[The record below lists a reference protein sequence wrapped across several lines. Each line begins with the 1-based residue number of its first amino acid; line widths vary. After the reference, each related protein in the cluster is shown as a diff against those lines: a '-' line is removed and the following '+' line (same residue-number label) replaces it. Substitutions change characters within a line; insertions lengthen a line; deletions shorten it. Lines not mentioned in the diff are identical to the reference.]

1 MPEQIQ
7 LTMVVRQGCHLCEV
21 AENDLARVLG
31 RFSAEYP
38 DTGFEVDL
46 VEIEARPEF
55 EKYTD
60 DIPVLLINGKQVAF
74 WRIEEDRVFEQLRKL
89 V

>member
-1 MPEQIQ
+1 VPEQIQ

-46 VEIEARPEF
+46 VEIDARPEF
-55 EKYTD
+55 EKYND
-60 DIPVLLINGKQVAF
+60 DIPVLMINGKQVAF

>member
-7 LTMVVRQGCHLCEV
+7 LTLIVRQGCHLCEV
-21 AENDLARVLG
+21 AESDLARVLG

-38 DTGFEVDL
+38 DTGFGVEL
-46 VEIEARPEF
+46 VEIDSNSEF

-74 WRIEEDRVFEQLRKL
+74 WRIDEDRVFEQLRKL

>member
-1 MPEQIQ
+1 VPEQIH
-7 LTMVVRQGCHLCEV
+7 LTLIVRQGCHLCEV
-21 AENDLARVLG
+21 AESDLARVLG

-38 DTGFEVDL
+38 DTGFGVEL
-46 VEIEARPEF
+46 VEIDSNSQF

-60 DIPVLLINGKQVAF
+60 DIPVLLINDKQVAF
-74 WRIEEDRVFEQLRKL
+74 WRIDEDRVFEQLRKL

>member
-1 MPEQIQ
+1 MPEQIH
-7 LTMVVRQGCHLCEV
+7 LTLIVRQGCHLCEV
-21 AENDLARVLG
+21 AESDLARVLG

-38 DTGFEVDL
+38 ETGYGVEL
-46 VEIEARPEF
+46 VEIDGKPEY

-60 DIPVLLINGKQVAF
+60 DIPVLLINDKQVAF
-74 WRIEEDRVFEQLRKL
+74 WRIDEDRVFEQLRKL

>member
-1 MPEQIQ
+1 VPEQIQ

-46 VEIEARPEF
+46 VEIDARPEF

-74 WRIEEDRVFEQLRKL
+74 WRIQEDRVFEQLRKL

>member
-1 MPEQIQ
+1 VPEQIQ
-7 LTMVVRQGCHLCEV
+7 LTRVVRQGCHLCEV
-21 AENDLARVLG
+21 AESDLARVLG

-38 DTGFEVDL
+38 ETGYGVEL
-46 VEIEARPEF
+46 VEIDGKPEY

-60 DIPVLLINGKQVAF
+60 DIPVLLINDKQVAF
-74 WRIEEDRVFEQLRKL
+74 WRIDEDRVFEQLRKL

>member
-1 MPEQIQ
+1 MSEPIQ

-21 AENDLARVLG
+21 AENDLARVIG

-38 DTGFEVDL
+38 DSGFEVEL
-46 VEIEARPEF
+46 VELDSKPEF

-60 DIPVLLINGKQVAF
+60 EIPVLLINGKQVAF
-74 WRIEEDRVFEQLRKL
+74 WRIDEDRVFEQLRKL

>member
-1 MPEQIQ
+1 VPEQIQ

-21 AENDLARVLG
+21 AESDLARVLG

-38 DTGFEVDL
+38 DTGYGVDL
-46 VEIEARPEF
+46 VEIDGKPEY

-60 DIPVLLINGKQVAF
+60 DIPVLLINDKQVAF
-74 WRIEEDRVFEQLRKL
+74 WRIDEDRVFEQLRKL

>member
-1 MPEQIQ
+1 VPEPIQ

-21 AENDLARVLG
+21 AESDLARVLG
-31 RFSAEYP
+31 RFNAQYPETEYEVELL
-38 DTGFEVDL
+38 EVDSK
-46 VEIEARPEF
+46 PEF

-60 DIPVLLINGKQVAF
+60 EIPVLIINGKQVAF
-74 WRIEEDRVFEQLRKL
+74 WRIDEDRVFEQLRKL

>member
-21 AENDLARVLG
+21 AESDLARVLG

-38 DTGFEVDL
+38 EVGFEVEL
-46 VEIEARPEF
+46 VEIEGKPEY

-74 WRIEEDRVFEQLRKL
+74 WRIDEDRVFEQLRQL

>member
-1 MPEQIQ
+1 MPEPIQ

-38 DTGFEVDL
+38 ESGFEVEL
-46 VEIEARPEF
+46 VEIDARPDL

-74 WRIEEDRVFEQLRKL
+74 WRIDEDRVFEQLRKL

>member
-1 MPEQIQ
+1 M
-7 LTMVVRQGCHLCEV
+7 
-21 AENDLARVLG
+21 ARVLG

-46 VEIEARPEF
+46 VEIDARPEF

-74 WRIEEDRVFEQLRKL
+74 WRIQEDRVFEQLRKL

>member
-1 MPEQIQ
+1 VPEQIR
-7 LTMVVRQGCHLCEV
+7 LTLVVRQGCHLCEV
-21 AENDLARVLG
+21 AQNDLARVLG

-38 DTGFEVDL
+38 DNGYSVEL
-46 VEIEARPEF
+46 VELDSKPEF
-55 EKYTD
+55 EKYRD
-60 DIPVLLINGKQVAF
+60 EIPVLLINDKQVAF

>member
-46 VEIEARPEF
+46 VEIDARPEF

-74 WRIEEDRVFEQLRKL
+74 WRIEEDRVFQQLRKL

>member
-1 MPEQIQ
+1 VPEQIQ

-21 AENDLARVLG
+21 AESDLARVLG

-38 DTGFEVDL
+38 ETGYGVEL
-46 VEIEARPEF
+46 VEIEGKPEY

-60 DIPVLLINGKQVAF
+60 DIPVLLINDKQVAF
-74 WRIEEDRVFEQLRKL
+74 WRIDEDRVFEQLRKL

>member
-1 MPEQIQ
+1 MPEPIQ

-21 AENDLARVLG
+21 AESDLARVLG
-31 RFSAEYP
+31 RFNAEYP
-38 DTGFEVDL
+38 ETEYEVELLEVDSK
-46 VEIEARPEF
+46 PEF

-60 DIPVLLINGKQVAF
+60 EIPVLIINGKQVAF
-74 WRIEEDRVFEQLRKL
+74 WRIDEDRVFEQLRKL

>member
-1 MPEQIQ
+1 
-7 LTMVVRQGCHLCEV
+7 MVVRQGCHLCEV

-38 DTGFEVDL
+38 ESGFEVEL
-46 VEIEARPEF
+46 VEIDARPDL

-74 WRIEEDRVFEQLRKL
+74 WRIDEDRVFEQLRKL

>member
-1 MPEQIQ
+1 MSEPIQ

-21 AENDLARVLG
+21 AENDLARVIG

-38 DTGFEVDL
+38 DSGFEVEL
-46 VEIEARPEF
+46 VELDSKPEF

-60 DIPVLLINGKQVAF
+60 EIPVLLINGKQVAF
-74 WRIEEDRVFEQLRKL
+74 WRIDENRVFEQLRKL

>member
-1 MPEQIQ
+1 
-7 LTMVVRQGCHLCEV
+7 MVVRQGCHLCEV

-46 VEIEARPEF
+46 VEIDARPEF

-74 WRIEEDRVFEQLRKL
+74 WRIQEDRVFEQLRKL

>member
-1 MPEQIQ
+1 MPEPIH
-7 LTMVVRQGCHLCEV
+7 LTLVVRQGCHLCEV
-21 AENDLARVLG
+21 AESDLARVLG

-38 DTGFEVDL
+38 DTGYEVEL
-46 VEIEARPEF
+46 VEIDSKPEL

-60 DIPVLLINGKQVAF
+60 EIPVLLINDKQVAF
-74 WRIEEDRVFEQLRKL
+74 WRIDEDRVFEQLRKL

>member
-1 MPEQIQ
+1 VPEQIQ

-46 VEIEARPEF
+46 VEIDARPEF
-55 EKYTD
+55 EKYAD

>member
-7 LTMVVRQGCHLCEV
+7 LTIVVRQGCHLCEV

-38 DTGFEVDL
+38 DTGFEIDV
-46 VEIEARPEF
+46 VEIDAKPEF
-55 EKYTD
+55 EKYAD